1 MRGFFCLFF
10 FVYSAILAA
19 QGIRLQVAPTNY
31 QLFPRDVRTNQ
42 ATVLLSGAA
51 ARTSRFEQVRIKIF
65 KENILLNTQEKALVY
80 TSDSTKFDFSIKIQA
95 ELANYG
101 IQIFGVTG
109 NVETKVWAV
118 EKIVAGDV
126 YLINGQSNAE
136 GRAAVFPT
144 DIDEFSRSYTF
155 ENGWNLVQRSL
166 PGQWGGRFAK
176 RIIEEQ
182 KIPVAIFNQAA
193 GGQMINFYLRND
205 AAPVAG
211 NYGTLLQ
218 RLAAA
223 GVQRAV
229 RGAFWFHGEADGW
242 QTTTED
248 YKTRFLKLH
257 TAWKQDFGVARS
269 IIFQMRQGSCTAP
282 SPRVAEA
289 HRQLA
294 AENTDILTLST
305 LNAAH
310 DSCHFDYEN
319 GYKTLAERLFQLVA
333 NEFYGRNFAGARSP
347 DVSAAYWRDSVTI
360 VVKMKTNGASLQA
373 IGNPF
378 QYCAVEGDPTA
389 TLKSATVLNDQIV
402 FSVVK
407 PSSRITGISYI
418 GHPGRAAHW
427 IVTPTN
433 GNSILSFYNFPVQKT
448 APQAPNTGGDDI
460 LFKIVENPI
469 REYLKIDYKNLWNTK
484 EIQLEIFDILGRQ
497 IESATQKITNA
508 EGRFDYSLNGLADGH
523 YFLKISIPNQKF
535 YKTLKFSI
543 FNR

>member
-1 MRGFFCLFF
+1 M
-10 FVYSAILAA
+10 A

-31 QLFPRDVRTNQ
+31 QLFPRDVRTNS

-51 ARTSRFEQVRIKIF
+51 ARSSRFEQVRVKVF
-65 KENILLNTQEKALVY
+65 RENTIINTQEKALIY

-118 EKIVAGDV
+118 EKVVAGDV
-126 YLINGQSNAE
+126 FIINGQSNAE

-176 RIIEEQ
+176 RMIEEQ

-223 GVQRAV
+223 GVRRAV
-229 RGAFWFHGEADGW
+229 RAAFWFHGEADGW
-242 QTTTED
+242 QTTTND

-257 TAWKQDFGVARS
+257 EAWKQDFGIARS
-269 IIFQMRQGSCTAP
+269 VIFQMRQGSCTAP

-294 AENTDILTLST
+294 AENVDILTIST

-319 GYKTLAERLFQLVA
+319 GYKTLAERLFKLVS
-333 NEFYGRNFAGARSP
+333 NELYNGNFAGARSP

-360 VVKMKTNGASLQA
+360 VAKMKTNGVSLQA

-378 QYCAVEGDPTA
+378 QYCSVEGDPTA
-389 TLKSATVLNDQIV
+389 VIKSATVLNDQIV
-402 FSVVK
+402 FLLAR

-427 IVTPTN
+427 IINPTN
-433 GNSILSFYNFPVQKT
+433 GNSILSFYNFPIQKN
-448 APQAPNTGGDDI
+448 APQTSNTGGEDI
-460 LFKIVENPI
+460 LFKIIENPI
-469 REYLKIDYKNLWNTK
+469 SEYLKIDYKNLLNTT
-484 EIQLEIFDILGRQ
+484 EIQLQIFDVLGRP
-497 IESATQKITNA
+497 IESATRKITDS
-508 EGRFDYSLNGLADGH
+508 EGRFDYWLDELPDGH
-523 YFLKISIPNQKF
+523 YFLKLSIPNQKF
-535 YKTLKFSI
+535 AKILKFLI